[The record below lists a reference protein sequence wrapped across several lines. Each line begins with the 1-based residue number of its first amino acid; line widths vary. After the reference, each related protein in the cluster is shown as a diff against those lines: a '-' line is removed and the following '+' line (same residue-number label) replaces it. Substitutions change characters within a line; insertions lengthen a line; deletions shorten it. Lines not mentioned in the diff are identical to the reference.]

1 MSGTGSWGYGTL
13 LQTFVWG
20 YLIGGLT
27 LLPALAAFAW
37 YWTTT
42 PVDAKPLEE
51 PPNHLADQKRRRK
64 SNGSVKE
71 SKDEYIKSLGVG
83 LDEQILESLKGRTH
97 EADVFAGYFAVCREY
112 VPGGVNGKPPERT
125 TPAGAV
131 VAMESPSIYQSM
143 YSNIFNRNKTM
154 SPSLDAPNTKTK
166 KARNVFYVVLRL
178 GHLMLYDNEDQL
190 DVRHVISLARYEV
203 DIYAG
208 GEVIPEGELWI
219 KRIRLNQKL
228 ENDPGAEAKAFYLFS
243 DNCSEKE
250 DFYHAMLQAQ
260 EQHSDHATHYPSAM
274 PLKFETPDLVK
285 LVQQLHAN
293 EENLHTRWINALI
306 GRVFLALYKTPEIK
320 NFIATKITK
329 KIARVPKP
337 ALISSVQLRKIDMG
351 TLPPFVT
358 NPKLKELTVDGDL
371 VVEADVSYKGNFRLE
386 IQATARIDLGQ
397 RFKAREVTLVLGCY
411 LKRLDGHM
419 LLRIKPPPSNRLW
432 MTFEMPPRIEL
443 SVEPI
448 VSSRQITYA
457 PILRAIESR
466 IKEVL
471 NETLVLPNWDDMPFM
486 DTIAQVI
493 RGGIWEGDSKG
504 KEELDVKLEDTS
516 GVDSTP
522 VEIDKFDT
530 ESIHSHLSV
539 PSSIDSGEIGLGVTS
554 ATDWK
559 STPMKA
565 RSLRST
571 PSIKLGSNNTSTE
584 TLEPKSKSTTH
595 ITPQSSPMRSNTLDG
610 ASVSP
615 QKSMEDLTVPTL
627 WSESSH
633 STPNLPAEP
642 VHARSR
648 SKEDLTPEQ
657 VAAAAAAAAGAHSN
671 MTKKQTLNQSFNA
684 AAGAARSWLAAK
696 QTPGQPR
703 RKNSSVDSTHA
714 PQGVH
719 IRDGKFHDGEP
730 PVETS
735 SQASPSIAKSH
746 TEPMGRGQ
754 PLPPPGTPLPPPPGK
769 QKTWGVPI
777 QAASALASLAKRKPV
792 GGTTPSNTA
801 TPEKKDQERP
811 SSSKSSSND
820 SLHQLQQHDGHES
833 HTASANTQQDRT
845 VPRRKSSTGSTTNQ
859 HPPPLPKRRQRQS
872 SASQHSTSSIR
883 HSAYHDGAGE
893 EVFVVEA
900 PLAEVSAP
908 SSPAVDVSKQLGD
921 GKVQAGGDEVVG
933 RASRGSSLRSNRVGD
948 EGGRETFPFA

>member
-1 MSGTGSWGYGTL
+1 MSGAGSWGYGTL
-13 LQTFVWG
+13 LQTFLWG

-27 LLPALAAFAW
+27 LLPAVAVFAW

-42 PVDAKPLEE
+42 ETDAKLLEE
-51 PPNHLADQKRRRK
+51 PPNDLANEKGRRESK
-64 SNGSVKE
+64 GSVKE
-71 SKDEYIKSLGVG
+71 GKDEYIKSLGVG

-154 SPSLDAPNTKTK
+154 SPSLDAPNAKTK

-208 GEVIPEGELWI
+208 GEQIPEGELWI
-219 KRIRLNQKL
+219 KRNCIRLNQKL
-228 ENDPGAEAKAFYLFS
+228 ESDSDAEAKAFYLFS

-260 EQHSDHATHYPSAM
+260 EHHQDTRHPSPV

-306 GRVFLALYKTPEIK
+306 GRVFLAMYKTPEIK

-329 KIARVPKP
+329 KISRVPKP

-371 VVEADVSYKGNFRLE
+371 VVEADVSYKGNFRIE

-397 RFKAREVTLVLGCY
+397 RFKAREVTLVLGCF
-411 LKRLDGHM
+411 LKRLDGHL

-432 MTFEMPPRIEL
+432 MTFETPPRMEL

-448 VSSRQITYA
+448 VSTRQITYG

-471 NETLVLPNWDDMPFM
+471 NETLVSPNWDDMPFM
-486 DTIAQVI
+486 DTIAQTI
-493 RGGIWEGDSKG
+493 RGGIWESASKG
-504 KEELDVKLEDTS
+504 KEELDVKVDGTS
-516 GVDSTP
+516 GLDSAS
-522 VEIDKFDT
+522 VEIEKLDSD
-530 ESIHSHLSV
+530 SIHSHLSV
-539 PSSIDSGEIGLGVTS
+539 PSSIDSEEIGLGVS
-554 ATDWK
+554 SGTDWK
-559 STPMKA
+559 SAPLSA
-565 RSLRST
+565 RSLRSA
-571 PSIKLGSNNTSTE
+571 PSIKLGSDNASTD
-584 TLEPKSKSTTH
+584 TLEPSSKSTPH
-595 ITPQSSPMRSNTLDG
+595 ITPLGSPLRSNTTDF
-610 ASVSP
+610 ASISP
-615 QKSMEDLTVPTL
+615 AKPTDDVVAPTL

-633 STPNLPAEP
+633 STPNLPTGP
-642 VHARSR
+642 SHAHTS

-657 VAAAAAAAAGAHSN
+657 IAAAAAAAAGAQTST
-671 MTKKQTLNQSFNA
+671 TKKQSLNQSFNA
-684 AAGAARSWLAAK
+684 AAGAARNWLAAK
-696 QTPGQPR
+696 QTQQQPH
-703 RKNSSVDSTHA
+703 RKKSSVDSTHL
-714 PQGVH
+714 PIGVH
-719 IRDGKFHDGEP
+719 IRNGQFHDGEAP
-730 PVETS
+730 PE
-735 SQASPSIAKSH
+735 SQSPQPVTKSH

-769 QKTWGVPI
+769 QKTWGVPL
-777 QAASALASLAKRKPV
+777 QAASALANLAKRKPV
-792 GGTTPSNTA
+792 SGGPASTA
-801 TPEKKDQERP
+801 TPEKKDERP
-811 SSSKSSSND
+811 GTSQSSSNIPYFFCQYTRQGCAAQEIF
-820 SLHQLQQHDGHES
+820 HGEHDES
-833 HTASANTQQDRT
+833 ATSATAETEAET
-845 VPRRKSSTGSTTNQ
+845 VQRKSA
-859 HPPPLPKRRQRQS
+859 L
-872 SASQHSTSSIR
+872 
-883 HSAYHDGAGE
+883 
-893 EVFVVEA
+893 
-900 PLAEVSAP
+900 
-908 SSPAVDVSKQLGD
+908 
-921 GKVQAGGDEVVG
+921 EVVG
-933 RASRGSSLRSNRVGD
+933 K
-948 EGGRETFPFA
+948 P